1 MLSNKVLEWMN
12 KTGFPLEMK
21 TALSFRKQSF
31 DVYQSHYYKDFESDK
46 SREIDVLALHIDQN
60 STGIVDIAYVMECK
74 ASKKPWVVLKGD
86 TLSDSYHRLNSF
98 CIASDAGREAFADK
112 LVNGEL
118 SYIRDYTEKSKY
130 AGYDFRQAMGGDH
143 DPAYGA
149 AIGVIKACLGYI
161 KDRTCNMPD
170 RLCYCFPVIVVDSPL
185 FECSLNQD
193 GELELQEVQRSCFQ
207 FSSYHPERVSTTVTV
222 ITKSEL
228 DKFSSEAEMVAESIR
243 HEFAAKERELFE
255 KLCKRT

>member
-1 MLSNKVLEWMN
+1 MLSNKVLDWMN

-46 SREIDVLALHIDQN
+46 SREIDVLAIHIDQT
-60 STGIVDIAYVMECK
+60 SAGIIDVAYVMECK
-74 ASKKPWVVLKGD
+74 ASKKPWVVLKGEA
-86 TLSDSYHRLNSF
+86 LSDSYHRLNSF

-112 LVNGEL
+112 LLNGGLE
-118 SYIRDYTEKSKY
+118 YIRDYTETSKY

-149 AIGVIKACLGYI
+149 AVGVIKACLGYMQ
-161 KDRTCNMPD
+161 DRDYDALNL
-170 RLCYCFPVIVVDSPL
+170 LCYCFPVIVVDSPL
-185 FECSLNQD
+185 FECSLGES
-193 GELELQEVQRSCFQ
+193 GELELQEVQRSCFK

-228 DKFSSEAEMVAESIR
+228 DTFSSEAEKVADSIR
-243 HEFAAKERELFE
+243 SEFGTREKELFDR
-255 KLCKRT
+255 LCKRT

>member
-1 MLSNKVLEWMN
+1 MLSNKVLDWMN

-31 DVYQSHYYKDFESDK
+31 DVYQSYDYKDFESDK
-46 SREIDVLALHIDQN
+46 SREIDVLAIHIDQT
-60 STGIVDIAYVMECK
+60 SKGMIDVAYVMECK
-74 ASKKPWVVLKGD
+74 ASKKPWVVLKGK

-98 CIASDAGREAFADK
+98 CIASVAGREAFVDK
-112 LVNGEL
+112 LINGEL
-118 SYIRDYTEKSKY
+118 EYIRDYTETSKY

-161 KDRTCNMPD
+161 QDRTCNVSD

-185 FECSLNQD
+185 FECWLNET
-193 GELELQEVQRSCFQ
+193 GELELQEVQRSCFK
-207 FSSYHPERVSTTVTV
+207 FSSYHSERVSTTVTV

-228 DKFSSEAEMVAESIR
+228 DAFSSEAERVADSIR
-243 HEFAAKERELFE
+243 NEFAARENELFD